1 LETAEPP
8 YFFYNNFFLLS
19 YLSFSYF
26 FKFSNQVFLIRFRLT
41 TINTKPFSFQVNTKD
56 KIKIKIKT
64 KQYEKE
70 RGMVTGGSCGV
81 VPMMCGDTW

>member
-1 LETAEPP
+1 M
-8 YFFYNNFFLLS
+8 
-19 YLSFSYF
+19 
-26 FKFSNQVFLIRFRLT
+26 
-41 TINTKPFSFQVNTKD
+41 NTKPFSFQVNTK

-81 VPMMCGDTW
+81 VPMMCGDTWQFGDLPPLRRWQRLEFFLSSPSFFFFVLFLIYFLFWL